1 MAPSSALPSH
11 KSRSGIGRFLPHW
24 IPMLFIAGFL
34 VVIGVNGVLIFFAE
48 DTFSGLETES
58 AYERGL
64 SYNKALAAQAAQD
77 QLGWQYQA
85 AISDETG
92 GQRTLRVRMTDR
104 DGRPLPDLTLEAHLI
119 RPSNDGMDMMVRPL
133 AAGDG
138 SYVAAF
144 TLPAP
149 GQWDL
154 RLVARRGEVAWQNS
168 ERLFVK

>member
-1 MAPSSALPSH
+1 MAPSSALPSNNR
-11 KSRSGIGRFLPHW
+11 RSGLARFLPHW

-34 VVIGVNGVLIFFAE
+34 VVIGVNGALIFFAE

-64 SYNKALAAQAAQD
+64 NYNKALAAQAAQD
-77 QLGWQYQA
+77 QLGWRYQA

-92 GQRTLRVRMTDR
+92 GQRTLRVRMTDQN
-104 DGRPLPDLTLEAHLI
+104 GRPLEDLELEAHLI
-119 RPSNDGMDMMVRPL
+119 RPSNDGMDMSVTPKL
-133 AAGDG
+133 AGDG
-138 SYVAAF
+138 TYVAEFA
-144 TLPAP
+144 LPAP

-154 RLVARRGEVAWQNS
+154 RLVARRGDLAWQQS